1 MEQRAKRKLPKEEE
15 SDSDK
20 ENEQDNLLGESG
32 MSKPKFIEMDKSGEE
47 QESQP
52 IDDKYEQEKRDN
64 NKEVDKMAEGR
75 ENFLKVFDKKQVNR
89 DLPEDDTPDLS

>member
-1 MEQRAKRKLPKEEE
+1 MEQRAKRKLPKEED

-52 IDDKYEQEKRDN
+52 IDDKYEQEKKDN

-75 ENFLKVFDKKQVNR
+75 ESFLKVFDKKQVNR
-89 DLPEDDTPDLS
+89 D